1 MVRLFE
7 PLTLRGVEIPNRVFM
22 SPMCLFLAQN
32 GHPTDWHKVH
42 YGARAVGGVGLVM
55 VEATGISPEGRISP
69 GCLGL
74 WSDDHAASLRSI
86 AEFIRAQGS
95 IPALQLAHSGRRGSL
110 QIPAQ
115 GGSPLTVDEGGWPV
129 VGPSALPFTSGYP
142 MPHALSEEELHWM
155 ADQYVAA
162 TRRALSAGFDIVEV
176 HMAHGYL
183 LHTFLS
189 PISNQRTDG
198 YGGSWDGRVRFPL
211 EVTRRVR
218 MALPDHLPL
227 FVRVPATDWASEGGW
242 DLLQTIRFC
251 SALREI
257 GVDFIDVSS
266 GGILDNEV
274 LPTTPGFQVPFA
286 AAIKAQS
293 NIATGAVGLIT
304 DAHQAEEVVASGQA
318 DAVLLG
324 RELLRN
330 PHWPLYAADE
340 LGASVPWPY
349 AYRRGKFRP
358 EGIQRHASRYVPD
371 TRSDGAVVPHKA
383 DA

>member
-7 PLTLRGVEIPNRVFM
+7 PLKLRAVEIPNRVFM
-22 SPMCLFLAQN
+22 SPMCMFLAQD
-32 GHPTDWHKVH
+32 GHPTAWHKVH
-42 YGARAVGGVGLVM
+42 CGARAVGGVGLVM
-55 VEATGISPEGRISP
+55 VEATGILPEGRISP

-74 WSDDHAASLRSI
+74 WSDDHVASLRPI
-86 AEFIRAQGS
+86 AEFIRAQGC
-95 IPALQLAHSGRRGSL
+95 IPAIQLAHSGRRASL
-110 QIPAQ
+110 QIPAK
-115 GGSPLTVDEGGWPV
+115 GGAPLTVDEGGWTV

-142 MPHALSEEELHWM
+142 IPHALGEEELDWL

-162 TRRALSAGFDIVEV
+162 THRAIAAGFDIVEV

-189 PISNQRTDG
+189 PIANQRTDG
-198 YGGSWDGRVRFPL
+198 YGGSWEGRVRFPL
-211 EVTRRVR
+211 EVTQRVR

-227 FVRVPATDWASEGGW
+227 FVRVPATDWAAEGGW
-242 DLLQTIRFC
+242 DLPQTIRFC

-266 GGILDNEV
+266 GGILDNEK

-293 NIATGAVGLIT
+293 HIATGAVGLIT
-304 DAHQAEEVVASGQA
+304 DAHQAAEIVASGQA

-330 PHWPLYAADE
+330 PHWPLYAAAE
-340 LGASVPWPY
+340 LEASVPWPH
-349 AYRRGKFRP
+349 AYLRGKFRP
-358 EGIQRHASRYVPD
+358 
-371 TRSDGAVVPHKA
+371 K
-383 DA
+383 